1 MVLWHYGCMM
11 FYRRRLPHVYRTRHA
26 VFLTWS
32 LYGSLPSGRHFSGG
46 PLDSGA
52 VFAALDH
59 LLDEARSGPVY
70 MKQPSIADLVVDA
83 IDYNST
89 AMGHYV
95 WHAFAVMSNHVHL
108 LVTPKVPLPKLTQS
122 LKGITAKR
130 ANVILGRTG
139 EPFWQEETFDRN
151 VRNQDEFE
159 RIRFYVENNPVRAG
173 LVREAREYR
182 WSSAAW
188 APRGAPPD
196 PGV

>member
-1 MVLWHYGCMM
+1 
-11 FYRRRLPHVYRTRHA
+11 
-26 VFLTWS
+26 
-32 LYGSLPSGRHFSGG
+32 
-46 PLDSGA
+46 
-52 VFAALDH
+52 
-59 LLDEARSGPVY
+59 
-70 MKQPSIADLVVDA
+70 
-83 IDYNST
+83 
-89 AMGHYV
+89 MGHYV

-188 APRGAPPD
+188 APRG
-196 PGV
+196 